1 MKETV
6 TLNSEEQR
14 RLLIL
19 NQVERGVVSV
29 VEAAEL
35 MGVSVRQVHRLRAA
49 YQVEG
54 AAAVVHGN
62 RGRAPAHTLPT
73 AFRHQVLQLA
83 QTTYADCN
91 HQHMSELLAERDG
104 IQISRASLR
113 RILLEAGVT
122 SPRTRRASTHRRRR
136 ERYPQEGMLLQLDA
150 SRHAWLQERG
160 PWLTLVG
167 AIDDATNVVPY
178 ALFRETEAAHGYFVL
193 MEHIV
198 RTYGRPLA
206 VYRDRH
212 GIFERAPS
220 ERDTLAE
227 QLKGTRDPTQ
237 FGRLLAELDI
247 NSIAARSPQAKGR
260 IERLWGTFQDR
271 LVVELRLAGATTV
284 AEANEV
290 LWTYLP
296 RFNDRFAV
304 VAAEP
309 GLAYRDLAA
318 GCEAAR
324 VFCFKYVRTVAADNT
339 VRLGEHR
346 LQLLPGQL
354 RVSWAKCAV
363 EVHERLDGSV
373 AVYYQDE
380 CIATQVAPLEAPILR
395 ARQGQRVGSQAR
407 RPPLIPDVEAGR
419 PAREPN
425 LAAAPGERPA
435 EISGAPE
442 APGDVTRVE
451 PSSRRS
457 PAPDHPWKRRFKP
470 VREAA
475 PVLGNIADEPG

>member
-6 TLNSEEQR
+6 TLNSAEQR

-29 VEAAEL
+29 TEGAEL
-35 MGVSVRQVHRLRAA
+35 MGVSVRHVHRLRAA
-49 YQVEG
+49 YRDAG
-54 AAAVVHGN
+54 AAALVHGN
-62 RGRAPAHTLPT
+62 RGRIPAHALDPT
-73 AFRHQVLQLA
+73 IRQQVLTLA

-91 HQHMSELLAERDG
+91 HQHMSELLGEREG
-104 IQISRASLR
+104 IPISRASLR
-113 RILLEAGVT
+113 RILLDAGVT
-122 SPRTRRASTHRRRR
+122 SPRTRRAPKHRSRR

-150 SRHAWLQERG
+150 SRHDWLQGRG

-167 AIDDATNVVPY
+167 AIDDATNLVPY
-178 ALFRETEAAHGYFVL
+178 ALFREHEDAHGYFLL

-198 RTYGRPLA
+198 RAYGRPLA

-212 GIFERAPS
+212 GIFARPPS

-227 QLKGTRDPTQ
+227 QFKGTRDPTQ
-237 FGRLLAELDI
+237 FGRMLAELDV
-247 NSIAARSPQAKGR
+247 NSIAAQSPQAKGR
-260 IERLWGTFQDR
+260 IERLWGTLQDR

-284 AEANEV
+284 AEANAV
-290 LWTYLP
+290 LWAYLP
-296 RFNDRFAV
+296 HFNDRFAV
-304 VAAEP
+304 TATEP
-309 GLAYRDLAA
+309 DLAYRDLAA

-346 LQLLPGQL
+346 LQLLPGRM
-354 RVSWAKCAV
+354 RVSWAKCVV

-380 CIATQVAPLEAPILR
+380 CVATQAAPLETPVLR
-395 ARQGQRVGSQAR
+395 ARQGQRGGSPAQR
-407 RPPLIPDVEAGR
+407 RPLIPDVEAGR
-419 PAREPN
+419 PPG
-425 LAAAPGERPA
+425 AAARFDAGAGRPP

-442 APGDVTRVE
+442 APGARARVE
-451 PSSRRS
+451 ASGRRS

-475 PVLGNIADEPG
+475 PVVGTISDESG

>member
-6 TLNSEEQR
+6 TLNSQEQR

-54 AAAVVHGN
+54 VAAVVHGN
-62 RGRAPAHTLPT
+62 RGRAPAHTLP
-73 AFRHQVLQLA
+73 AALRHQVLQLA

-113 RILLEAGVT
+113 RMLLEAGLS
-122 SPRTRRASTHRRRR
+122 SPRTRRAPKHRSRR
-136 ERYPQEGMLLQLDA
+136 ERYPQEGMLLQRDA
-150 SRHAWLQERG
+150 SRHDWLQGRG
-160 PWLTLVG
+160 SWLTLVG

-178 ALFRETEAAHGYFVL
+178 ALFRETEDAHGYFLL

-198 RTYGRPLA
+198 RAYGRPLA

-212 GIFERAPS
+212 GIFERAPA

-227 QLKGTRDPTQ
+227 QLMGTRDPTQ

-247 NSIAARSPQAKGR
+247 NAIAARSPQAKGR
-260 IERLWGTFQDR
+260 IEGLWGTFQDR

-284 AEANEV
+284 AAANEV

-304 VAAEP
+304 IAAEP
-309 GLAYRDLAA
+309 GLAYRDLA

-354 RVSWAKCAV
+354 RVSWAKCVV

-380 CIATQVAPLEAPILR
+380 CIATQAAPLETPILR
-395 ARQGQRVGSQAR
+395 ARQGQRMGSQAR
-407 RPPLIPDVEAGR
+407 RPPLIPDVEAGH
-419 PAREPN
+419 PVREPN
-425 LAAAPGERPA
+425 LAAALSGCPA

-442 APGDVTRVE
+442 APGDVARVE

-457 PAPDHPWKRRFKP
+457 PVPDHPWKRRFKP
-470 VREAA
+470 VRETA
-475 PVLGNIADEPG
+475 PVLSNTSDDSR